1 MIKAASSSGTSVHLY
16 LTMWHYIS
24 EDSIHFSCL
33 QISSIFIIS
42 TLLAFGIRSYRVM
55 MISVLANN
63 AVSLIR
69 VNECKAYQEA
79 IYRLGSG
86 WFMGDDGLTGF
97 GVDCTANQ

>member
-1 MIKAASSSGTSVHLY
+1 MIKAASSSGTLVHLY

-33 QISSIFIIS
+33 QMSSIFIIS
-42 TLLAFGIRSYRVM
+42 ILLAFGIRSHRVM

-69 VNECKAYQEA
+69 VNESEAYQEA

-86 WFMGDDGLTGF
+86 FTEDDGLTG
-97 GVDCTANQ
+97 